1 MKILIWIGCIFFA
14 SAIQVLLSYAGF
26 GGAIPVMVVFF
37 CMCASAQYL
46 CKKYD
51 KRRDKSSTSPTVSK
65 EPICTDCVKESE
77 DAPLVQAA
85 PLGNKSHHSKN
96 DENIPLTSS
105 LVHPE
110 NSGSITT
117 PTHPCNDTLG
127 VPETNSAIQETA
139 NLDLDSCQHLE
150 NNIHPSNNSLPT
162 KNSTDASVSKS
173 SNSIAK
179 HKLFSTSILLAIFII
194 LFIFSASINVLQYF
208 SSKTALESSTSYEAK
223 VENLNNT
230 VNSLNSALTEKEETI
245 NSLEKKSSYFDVIV
259 SNLRYGNIGY
269 ATSNFNASE
278 SIIVVNKHETHRKF
292 TLTAYWN
299 NGGTVSVQH
308 STQAAEVSFDSDS
321 WNDSVS
327 MTIVPRYEGITV
339 VTFGNDVDFKTFK
352 VIIIVTN

>member
-65 EPICTDCVKESE
+65 EPIYTDSVKESE
-77 DAPLVQAA
+77 DAPLIQTT
-85 PLGNKSHHSKN
+85 PLGDESHHSKN
-96 DENIPLTSS
+96 DENIPLSS
-105 LVHPE
+105 FSVHSE
-110 NSGSITT
+110 NSSSSTT
-117 PTHPCNDTLG
+117 PIQPCNDTSG
-127 VPETNSAIQETA
+127 VPEVNCAIQETP
-139 NLDLDSCQHLE
+139 NLELASCQHPE

-162 KNSTDASVSKS
+162 KDLTDTSVSKS

-179 HKLFSTSILLAIFII
+179 HKLFSTSTLLAIFIT
-194 LFIFSASINVLQYF
+194 LFIFSASINVLQYI
-208 SSKTALESSTSYEAK
+208 SSKTTLESSISYEAK
-223 VENLNNT
+223 VENLSKT

-245 NSLEKKSSYFDVIV
+245 KSLEKKSSYFDVIV

-299 NGGTVSVQH
+299 NGGTVSVQL
-308 STQAAEVSFDSDS
+308 SSQAADVSFDSDS

-339 VTFGNDVDFKTFK
+339 VTFGNDVDSKTFK
-352 VIIIVTN
+352 VIIVVTN